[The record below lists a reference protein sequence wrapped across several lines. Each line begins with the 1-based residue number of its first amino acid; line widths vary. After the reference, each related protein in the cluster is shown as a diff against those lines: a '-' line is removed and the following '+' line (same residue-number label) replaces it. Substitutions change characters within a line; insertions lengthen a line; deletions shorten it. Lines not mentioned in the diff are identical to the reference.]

1 MDLNPQSDYLLHQRQ
16 PLLHQRIILRYH
28 QNLYDQNVL
37 FLVWFVR
44 QRRRA
49 LTAPPAVL
57 PPGDLFIAGLGPGM
71 YSNLPKL
78 VASRDGFQGCLASL
92 DLNGRLPDLLSD
104 ALFRSGQ
111 IDRGCEGT
119 PSMRLP
125 PNTKYSAK
133 YFNSTSGSSN
143 NTCAWFHSFRSDVLL
158 FLNFFYFSSSLV

>member
-1 MDLNPQSDYLLHQRQ
+1 M
-16 PLLHQRIILRYH
+16 
-28 QNLYDQNVL
+28 
-37 FLVWFVR
+37 
-44 QRRRA
+44 
-49 LTAPPAVL
+49 TAPPTGL

-71 YSNLPKL
+71 YNNLPKL
-78 VASRDGFQGCLASL
+78 VASREGFQGCLASL

-133 YFNSTSGSSN
+133 YFNFTSGSSN
-143 NTCAWFHSFRSDVLL
+143 NTSAGIHPFRSETILILCV
-158 FLNFFYFSSSLV
+158 FYFSDSVV